1 MAAGAGFISNIVL
14 LGEAGY
20 FDNAAETKPLLH
32 LWSLG
37 IEEQFYIVWPLLLW
51 FAWRRKFNLL
61 TMTIFFTIISFV
73 LNFKGVRQDAIATF
87 YSPQTRFWELLCGSL
102 LAWLM
107 LYQRQKLSHI
117 ANNIDDFLV
126 AVLYTEKQKIQR
138 QTRQLFVAS
147 WFAIGHLWLIAHK

>member
-73 LNFKGVRQDAIATF
+73 LNFKGSDKTPSQ
-87 YSPQTRFWELLCGSL
+87 
-102 LAWLM
+102 
-107 LYQRQKLSHI
+107 LSIRHKHVFG
-117 ANNIDDFLV
+117 NCYV
-126 AVLYTEKQKIQR
+126 AV
-138 QTRQLFVAS
+138 F
-147 WFAIGHLWLIAHK
+147 WHG